1 MATNITN
8 FLDTKVINQLGTYQ
22 FTATETAD
30 VVAKIAVQVNPPSG
44 LAILI
49 QKNGVTQSSVSS
61 PAASQQVIN
70 LSASMSCV
78 ATDVVQFVLSS
89 SSPIDQQQYPQN
101 TLKAILDVHK
111 GSKN

>member
-22 FTATETAD
+22 FTATETGD
-30 VVAKIAVQVNPPSG
+30 VVAKISAWVNQPSG
-44 LAILI
+44 LVILI
-49 QKNGVTQSSVSS
+49 QKNGSTQASFSS
-61 PAASQQVIN
+61 PSASQQAIN

-78 ATDVVQFVLSS
+78 PTDVVQFILSS
-89 SSPIDQQQYPQN
+89 SAPIDQEQYPQN
-101 TLKAILDVHK
+101 SLKAILDVHR